1 MVSIA
6 VWKNSNF
13 IELFRFE
20 MPDSCFSSEL
30 RQYLYSIEQSKYVIG
45 IDGGA
50 TKTAAVVCDLKK
62 SILAEAHTGGSNA
75 LNIGFDT
82 AAQTILDLIE
92 ECRRTLDCTISR
104 FGSIVAGLAG
114 MGREADRLDMESLL
128 KKIAVERG
136 WHLTDVS
143 VESDARITLEGA
155 FGGKPGIVI
164 IAGTGSLVVAKDA
177 KGAMHRAGG
186 WGRII
191 GDDGSAYDIGR
202 EALRAVAHAI
212 DGTGPKTALTKLLAV
227 NFNLDS
233 QESIIN
239 AVYKNSFDIAGIA
252 PFVIQA
258 AGKSDAAADE
268 ILRKEAFLLADGVGV
283 LLRHV
288 RSKNVPLAFA
298 GGLLSM
304 NSTYSKILQAI
315 LKKRFPKIR
324 FQDPQQGPA
333 LGAALL
339 AIRNMI

>member
-1 MVSIA
+1 
-6 VWKNSNF
+6 
-13 IELFRFE
+13 
-20 MPDSCFSSEL
+20 
-30 RQYLYSIEQSKYVIG
+30 
-45 IDGGA
+45 
-50 TKTAAVVCDLKK
+50 
-62 SILAEAHTGGSNA
+62 

-258 AGKSDAAADE
+258 AGKSDAAADD

-304 NSTYSKILQAI
+304 NSTYSKKLQAI